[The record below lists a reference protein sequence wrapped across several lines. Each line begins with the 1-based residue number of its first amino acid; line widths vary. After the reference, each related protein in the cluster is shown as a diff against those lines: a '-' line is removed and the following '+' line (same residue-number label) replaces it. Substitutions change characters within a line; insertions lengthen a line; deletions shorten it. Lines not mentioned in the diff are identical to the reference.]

1 MKVTIGKYKNWIGP
15 YQIADLF
22 QKIGFSEDTCY
33 KLGEWLATDKN
44 GDESLLLKL
53 CQKIDNLKTRKVK
66 VKIHDYDIW
75 SMDSTLAYI
84 ILPMLIKLKQDKH
97 GSPNVDDKDVPESL
111 KCEDNNDWGKHEAKW
126 RYILDELIWT
136 FTQLHPDNDWE
147 EQYTTGTVDYL
158 VKNDSLEHGP
168 KHTARFDKEGWT
180 IHNERIQRGCILF
193 GKYYQALWT

>member
-1 MKVTIGKYKNWIGP
+1 
-15 YQIADLF
+15 
-22 QKIGFSEDTCY
+22 
-33 KLGEWLATDKN
+33 
-44 GDESLLLKL
+44 
-53 CQKIDNLKTRKVK
+53 
-66 VKIHDYDIW
+66 
-75 SMDSTLAYI
+75 MDSTLAYI
-84 ILPMLIKLKQDKH
+84 ILPMLIKLKEDKH
-97 GSPNVDDKDVPESL
+97 GSPNVDDVDVPESL
-111 KCEDNNDWGKHEAKW
+111 KCEDNSDWEKHEARW

-168 KHTARFDKEGWT
+168 KHTAKFDKEGWI

>member
-33 KLGEWLATDKN
+33 KLGEWLATNKN
-44 GDESLLLKL
+44 GDESFLLKL

-147 EQYTTGTVDYL
+147 EQYTTGTEIGRAHV
-158 VKNDSLEHGP
+158 
-168 KHTARFDKEGWT
+168 
-180 IHNERIQRGCILF
+180 
-193 GKYYQALWT
+193 